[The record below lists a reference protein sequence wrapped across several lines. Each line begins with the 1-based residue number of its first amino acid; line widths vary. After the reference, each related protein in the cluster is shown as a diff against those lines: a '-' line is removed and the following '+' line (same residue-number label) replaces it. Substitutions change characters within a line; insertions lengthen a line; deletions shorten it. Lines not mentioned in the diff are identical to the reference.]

1 MDALEIVGFI
11 SGFAGVLLT
20 VKKNKWCFPIGI
32 INVILSCFLFY
43 KSRLY
48 ADSLQQL
55 IYIPLLIVGW
65 LNWNKNLNQEFN
77 AERLQK
83 NEGIIYLSLFIFIG
97 VLLGYILKTYS
108 NASFPWLDSMATSA
122 SFLAQYLIAK
132 KKIENW
138 IIWIIV
144 NIVYIVIYIQKD
156 LELYAILYGIYLLLA
171 IQGFYQWR
179 KHLKHA
185 TV

>member
-1 MDALEIVGFI
+1 MKALEIVGFI
-11 SGFAGVLLT
+11 SGFAGVFLT

-32 INVILSCFLFY
+32 INVIISCFLFY
-43 KSRLY
+43 ESRLY

-55 IYIPLLIVGW
+55 VYIPLLIVGW
-65 LNWNKNLNQEFN
+65 LKWNKNLNEEFIT
-77 AERLQK
+77 ERIYR
-83 NEGIIYLSLFIFIG
+83 NEGIIYFSLFIFTG
-97 VLLGYILKTYS
+97 VALGFILKTYS
-108 NASFPWLDSMATSA
+108 NASYPWIDSMATAA

-138 IIWIIV
+138 ILWIIV

-156 LELYAILYGIYLLLA
+156 LQLYAVLYCVYLLLA

-179 KHLKHA
+179 KHLKPTTA
-185 TV
+185 